1 MRGYDPALV
10 DDFLDLVADR
20 LDELVRENLALS
32 ERVGRQDQQVAEY
45 RERERALTEALV
57 TAQEMREE
65 MRRQTSREAEAA
77 SPPDATDALELYEGV
92 AEDVSSDG
100 VPGPIGL
107 SSSGSVSAGSTWT
120 LEAEWSVADLE
131 LTEEA
136 ADVDPELAI
145 LGGETL
151 FEDED
156 EDEDATRLLRNAEE
170 AGYRLDGDDEDELLL
185 LEDAILE
192 EQPGGQAADEQDDTD
207 EWLGTFLEDK

>member
-1 MRGYDPALV
+1 MDDMGGSTSAPLMSLPMFPEDEDDGSDLGVVEGFELFEPEPLEPFAPEPFDPIDAADLA
-10 DDFLDLVADR
+10 DD
-20 LDELVRENLALS
+20 
-32 ERVGRQDQQVAEY
+32 
-45 RERERALTEALV
+45 
-57 TAQEMREE
+57 
-65 MRRQTSREAEAA
+65 AA